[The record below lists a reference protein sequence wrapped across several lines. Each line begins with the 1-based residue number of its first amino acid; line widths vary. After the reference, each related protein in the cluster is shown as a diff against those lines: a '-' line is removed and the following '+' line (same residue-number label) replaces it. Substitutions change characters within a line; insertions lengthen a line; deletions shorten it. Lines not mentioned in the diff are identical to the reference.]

1 MRFLRSWLYPL
12 QCCGLAPLS
21 LDFLSVLE
29 SEPHIVLA
37 VDGHKIHQSAPEGG
51 IEGVHQFSLCQ
62 GFEESLNLCPAGL
75 LAADGFIQGFVPSL
89 GGVEPFRQPI
99 VAFLVFHLVEGHMS
113 VFVDALLDEVGNH
126 RHFAFQFSLFRFEGG
141 KVEGGVEGCGKRR
154 NDGILLR
161 YQLIDR

>member
-1 MRFLRSWLYPL
+1 M
-12 QCCGLAPLS
+12 S
-21 LDFLSVLE
+21 LCSDFLSIFE
-29 SEPHIVLA
+29 SEPHIVFS
-37 VDGHKIHQSAPEGG
+37 VDGYKIHQSAPEDG
-51 IEGVHQFSLCQ
+51 IESVHQFSLCQ

-89 GGVEPFRQPI
+89 GGVEPFCQPI
-99 VAFLVFHLVEGHMS
+99 VAFLAFHLVEGYMS

-126 RHFAFQFSLFRFEGG
+126 RHFAFQFSLFRFKGG
-141 KVEGGVEGCGKRR
+141 NVEGDVEGCGKRR